1 MLTKTGAPVW
11 PPPLHFFLLLST
23 VLQVGVHAQERL
35 MGGLISTRDIAE
47 ITQIATQL
55 AAQTMNANGELL
67 SKPGR
72 PESRP
77 VSLNSRPSE
86 FFGQSLTNMM
96 QPAAEQLA
104 RAFSAPT
111 ASAQAAPR
119 LTPRAAP
126 RTELPAAELPVE
138 FGSSR
143 QMSGG
148 SANGMGGLLDL
159 ASSFLRRTNGA
170 DGEPLSTAQRPMPTL
185 KQLVPGAGR
194 NFGFQQGE
202 GCLPFVGEFMQVIYG
217 NCVKQADERTWD
229 AWGKEIT
236 NALMGGKIDLLR
248 ARRVNSKETCKKG
261 AEREQC
267 GQLRRAV
274 SECDIL
280 GSIQLA
286 TNMQRAVQ
294 RCDEISGIIDQNPM
308 TVLEQ
313 VNGFINGEA
322 AQGLLN
328 NFLGK

>member
-11 PPPLHFFLLLST
+11 PPPLHFFVLLSP
-23 VLQVGVHAQERL
+23 VLQVGVFAQERL

-111 ASAQAAPR
+111 ATAQAAPR

-138 FGSSR
+138 FGSNR
-143 QMSGG
+143 QMAGG

-159 ASSFLRRTNGA
+159 ASSFLRPNERRRRRAALHRPTA
-170 DGEPLSTAQRPMPTL
+170 DADAQTARARSGP
-185 KQLVPGAGR
+185 QLWLPAREKVR
-194 NFGFQQGE
+194 
-202 GCLPFVGEFMQVIYG
+202 CLPFVGEFMQVIYG

-248 ARRVNSKETCKKG
+248 ARR
-261 AEREQC
+261 
-267 GQLRRAV
+267 
-274 SECDIL
+274 
-280 GSIQLA
+280 
-286 TNMQRAVQ
+286 
-294 RCDEISGIIDQNPM
+294 NPM

-322 AQGLLN
+322 AQGTSEQLPRQVAAAQWPHGANGLTAAVRERRK
-328 NFLGK
+328 FQ